1 MKKVNEGILN
11 TLTKVAEAN
20 DDSNIRFAAAVVRGN
35 KIVSVGFNHMKSHPF
50 QAKFAKNEMAI
61 FLHAEVH
68 AIKNALREVNVDE
81 LSKCDIY
88 ITRVKRKMAGDKQF
102 VWGLSKPCPG
112 CQRAIAEFGFRRTIY
127 TTDEHGKYEV
137 MK

>member
-20 DDSNIRFAAAVVRGN
+20 DDSNIRFAAAIVYRN
-35 KIVSVGFNHMKSHPF
+35 KIVSIGLNHNKSHPF
-50 QAKFAKNEMAI
+50 QAKYARNPEAI
-61 FLHAEVH
+61 FLHAEIH
-68 AIKNALREVNVDE
+68 AIKNALREVDVDE

-88 ITRVKRKMAGDKQF
+88 ITRVKRKKAGDKQF

-112 CQRAIAEFGFRRTIY
+112 CQRAIVEFGIRRTIY
-127 TTDEHGKYEV
+127 STDEHEKYEV
-137 MK
+137 M